1 MMPRNRALTLS
12 AVACFAVACFAV
24 AAAFAGEL
32 ESGFATPPDSAK
44 PQTWWHWADG
54 NIGREGITAELEAM
68 RRVGLGGVHM
78 FTVGHYPPIPNPK
91 VPCLSPEWYGMVRHA
106 LAECERLGLS
116 FTAQDCAGWT
126 TAGGPW
132 ITPDKA
138 MFHVVC
144 ERQSVTNGGLVKLA
158 APPSWP
164 EKGDSYYRDIA
175 VLAFPTPAALLSAAA
190 LPEPKATS
198 NFDGCPELG
207 GLGGSEA
214 TAKKADGVVCE
225 LASNRTGWVQFE
237 FPGPVLCRSVRLT
250 GGKACVEP
258 EEQRPEV
265 WASEDGQSFR
275 RVAGLSTCVSVY
287 NCAEDGVTHAI
298 PATRARFFRLAWE
311 GPVRLSLRRVAWSSE
326 PELTAH
332 KAQAGEEGRTMVAEP
347 DMAEEEGTAVAP
359 EQMLDITSQLDR
371 QGGLA
376 WRAPAGAWTVLRVGY
391 RGTGKRNA
399 PAPREASG
407 LECDKFCRETVAF
420 HFDQYL
426 GKILDEAK
434 AAKSRAMKGLL
445 VDS

>member
-12 AVACFAVACFAV
+12 AVACFAV
-24 AAAFAGEL
+24 AAFAGEL

-214 TAKKADGVVCE
+214 TAKKAAGVVCE

-347 DMAEEEGTAVAP
+347 DMAEEEGAAVAP